1 MSRRARRKYTPEQK
15 ADAVRMVQEVGNLSQ
30 VARDLELTL
39 GEHPKAAS
47 REQLKPGQ

>member
-1 MSRRARRKYTPEQK
+1 MPTRAEILHLISER
-15 ADAVRMVQEVGNLSQ
+15 
-30 VARDLELTL
+30 L